1 MIGLDEDFDFD
12 NREMGL
18 TSAWRSASLLGLGGR
33 EVNLVLIIRI
43 LTFEMM
49 TMKRRRVKRR
59 LEMTMKS
66 HRGAGS
72 LAKVEEQES

>member
-12 NREMGL
+12 NQEMGL

-33 EVNLVLIIRI
+33 EVNLFLIIRI

-59 LEMTMKS
+59 LEMKS